1 MEENEIKLEYDD
13 CLYVSKSG
21 DNLVLEITD
30 EEGLYIEKAY
40 VTVDQA
46 KEIIKTLQEGIKQ
59 LEESNE

>member
-13 CLYVSKSG
+13 CLYVSKSN

-46 KEIIKTLQEGIKQ
+46 KEIIKALQEGISQ
-59 LEESNE
+59 LEERND

>member
-1 MEENEIKLEYDD
+1 MEENEIKLKYDD
-13 CLYVSKSG
+13 CLYVSKSN

-46 KEIIKTLQEGIKQ
+46 KEIIKALQEGIAQ
-59 LEESNE
+59 LEEIND